1 MAVRRW
7 KPNKIRCRTTLDV
20 VEIGHDM
27 DMGMNMD
34 MEHGVGMWVR
44 CERASVPQVC
54 MSAAI
59 HTRPRRMDTSASPW
73 RGAVLCGA
81 VQRSAV
87 QCSAVLCCAV
97 QCCVQCACCSAVR
110 VCDAVRVCAQRQR
123 AACEGTSLSRWWC
136 GGASPAS
143 GLLRHV
149 TQSLVVQ
156 CNAMQCSGCAWCS
169 AMQAGRCVV
178 RARVCAC
185 LLVRRRVRVR
195 RGRRG

>member
-59 HTRPRRMDTSASPW
+59 HTRPRRMIPPRRHGEAQCC
-73 RGAVLCGA
+73 V
-81 VQRSAV
+81 VQCSAV

-110 VCDAVRVCAQRQR
+110 VCAMRCVCVRNASERPVKARHSVAGGAGGHHQR
-123 AACEGTSLSRWWC
+123 AAC
-136 GGASPAS
+136 
-143 GLLRHV
+143 
-149 TQSLVVQ
+149 
-156 CNAMQCSGCAWCS
+156 
-169 AMQAGRCVV
+169 
-178 RARVCAC
+178 
-185 LLVRRRVRVR
+185 
-195 RGRRG
+195 

>member
-87 QCSAVLCCAV
+87 QCSAVQCCAV
-97 QCCVQCACCSAVR
+97 PCNAVYNVR
-110 VCDAVRVCAQRQR
+110 AAVLCVCAMRCVCVRNASERPVNARHSVAGGAGVHHQR
-123 AACEGTSLSRWWC
+123 AAC
-136 GGASPAS
+136 
-143 GLLRHV
+143 
-149 TQSLVVQ
+149 
-156 CNAMQCSGCAWCS
+156 
-169 AMQAGRCVV
+169 
-178 RARVCAC
+178 
-185 LLVRRRVRVR
+185 
-195 RGRRG
+195 

>member
-44 CERASVPQVC
+44 CESASVPQVC

-87 QCSAVLCCAV
+87 QCSAVLCCAMLCTMCV
-97 QCCVQCACCSAVR
+97 LQCCACVR
-110 VCDAVRVCAQRQR
+110 CGACVCA
-123 AACEGTSLSRWWC
+123 T
-136 GGASPAS
+136 PAS
-143 GLLRHV
+143 GL
-149 TQSLVVQ
+149 
-156 CNAMQCSGCAWCS
+156 
-169 AMQAGRCVV
+169 
-178 RARVCAC
+178 
-185 LLVRRRVRVR
+185 
-195 RGRRG
+195 